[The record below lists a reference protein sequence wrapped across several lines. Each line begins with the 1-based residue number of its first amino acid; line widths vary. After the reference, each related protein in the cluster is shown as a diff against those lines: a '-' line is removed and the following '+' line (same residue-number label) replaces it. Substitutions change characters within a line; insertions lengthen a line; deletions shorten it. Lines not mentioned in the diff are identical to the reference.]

1 MSVIVWLAP
10 VPLAAL
16 GAIGW
21 VWWRNRPRGPGDPE
35 ETMTAF
41 RRFGSALASRPE
53 DHRRFWPDRL

>member
-53 DHRRFWPDRL
+53 DHRRF